1 MVGDFPAGHLSAVAG
16 ARRYRCGVP
25 GQRGEIDY
33 RLARRQR
40 IKAFQKGRLS
50 RHDVCDAHPDLV
62 RAARNVGEPTE
73 ERCPICDEADL
84 VHVSYVFGPRQ
95 PPSGRCGTSAAEL
108 RKVARGVGAAKR
120 DLACYVV
127 EVCPVCSWNHLAR
140 VFLVAPG
147 RPRATPK
154 TASR

>member
-1 MVGDFPAGHLSAVAG
+1 MEHPRSIRPRRPGSGDTVAP
-16 ARRYRCGVP
+16 VP
-25 GQRGEIDY
+25 GPRGEIDY
-33 RLARRQR
+33 RLARRSR
-40 IKAFQKGRLS
+40 INAFRKGRLS

-73 ERCPICDEADL
+73 ERCPICEDADL
-84 VHVSYVFGPRQ
+84 VHVSYVFGPRM
-95 PPSGRCGTSAAEL
+95 PSGGRCVTSAAEL
-108 RKVARGVGAAKR
+108 RKVARGVGAAKS

-147 RPRATPK
+147 RARSAPK
-154 TASR
+154 SASR

>member
-1 MVGDFPAGHLSAVAG
+1 
-16 ARRYRCGVP
+16 VP
-25 GQRGEIDY
+25 GRSGEIDY
-33 RLARRQR
+33 RLARRSR
-40 IKAFQKGRLS
+40 INAFRKGRLS

-62 RAARNVGEPTE
+62 RAARNVGEPTD

-84 VHVSYVFGPRQ
+84 VHVSYVFGPRM
-95 PPSGRCGTSAAEL
+95 PSSGRCVTSAAEL
-108 RKVARGVGAAKR
+108 RKVARGVGQAKS

-147 RPRATPK
+147 RRRAAPK
-154 TASR
+154 STSASR

>member
-1 MVGDFPAGHLSAVAG
+1 
-16 ARRYRCGVP
+16 VP
-25 GQRGEIDY
+25 RQSGEIDY
-33 RLARRQR
+33 RLARRSR
-40 IKAFQKGRLS
+40 INAFRKGRLS
-50 RHDVCDAHPDLV
+50 RHDVCDAHPDLL

-73 ERCPICDEADL
+73 DRCPICEEADL

-95 PPSGRCGTSAAEL
+95 PPSGRCVASAAEL
-108 RKVARGVGAAKR
+108 RKVVKGVGPAKR

-127 EVCPVCSWNHLAR
+127 EVCPACSWNHLAR

-147 RPRATPK
+147 RARPAPK